1 MDTGWV
7 LLIAAVMVCLAWWAW
22 ALRRGARSRWPG
34 SAFSASQRADA
45 LLRQILGVEEF
56 QLLMERGYL
65 DVPSPSVAGRIY
77 RIPSRPGRV
86 GIIEGGV
93 AVAKLCVVTSQFLP
107 PSDIVLTHKLLIEG
121 DEARYLR
128 LANLFGT
135 GRMGW

>member
-1 MDTGWV
+1 MDTGWL
-7 LLIAAVMVCLAWWAW
+7 LLIAALVVCLAWWAW
-22 ALRRGARSRWPG
+22 ALRRGDSSRWPG
-34 SAFSASQRADA
+34 GGFNASQRADA
-45 LLRQILGVEEF
+45 LLSQILGTEEF

-77 RIPSRPGRV
+77 RIPFRPGRV

-93 AVAKLCVVTSQFLP
+93 AVAKLCVVTSQNLP
-107 PSDIVLTHKLLIEG
+107 SSDIVLTHKLLIEG

-128 LANLFGT
+128 TANLFGT